1 VQFDQRIKKYLS
13 PHFVLK
19 KVSASFTLYNSMFK
33 LTYTLSTIK
42 AFFYIIFFNFFIL
55 GETGNLEEQ
64 NKFAKYKYASIVIN

>member
-42 AFFYIIFFNFFIL
+42 AL